1 MIRVAGLVRDYG
13 AVRAV
18 DGIDFEVPAGQV
30 LGFLGP
36 NGAGKTTTL
45 RVLAGLLAPTAGAA
59 FVAGHRVGAPGDR
72 SREVLGYLP
81 ETAPAYEELTV
92 EGYLR
97 FVARVRGVKQ
107 KKQTQQQKPK
117 RAADAAIE
125 RCGLTEMRRRPV
137 GALSKG
143 YRQRVGLAQAILH
156 DPQVLILDEPTSGL
170 DPSQRVAMRAV
181 IREVGSARTVIFSSH
196 VMQEVEAVADRVLI
210 MHRGR
215 IVADDTPA
223 ALAAADGLR
232 LVARG
237 IDPEAAIARLGA
249 LEAVARVEARADH
262 LWLDAPADAAPLV
275 ARAVVDAGWDL
286 VELRPGQSSL
296 EQAFIRLT
304 SAG

>member
-1 MIRVAGLVRDYG
+1 MIRVEGLTRAYG

-18 DGIDFEVPAGQV
+18 DGIDFEVPAGQI
-30 LGFLGP
+30 LGFMGP

-45 RVLAGLLAPTAGAA
+45 RILAGLLAPTAGAVH
-59 FVAGHRVGAPGDR
+59 VAGYQVGAPGDR
-72 SREVLGYLP
+72 SRDLLGYLP

-97 FVARVRGVKQ
+97 FVARVRRLA
-107 KKQTQQQKPK
+107 PA
-117 RAADAAIE
+117 RAADAAMA
-125 RCGLTEMRRRPV
+125 RCDLVDMRRRPI

-156 DPQVLILDEPTSGL
+156 DPQVLILDEPASGL
-170 DPSQRVAMRAV
+170 DPTQRVAMRAV
-181 IREVGSARTVIFSSH
+181 IRQVGSERTVIFSSH

-215 IVADDTPA
+215 IVADDDPA
-223 ALAAADGLR
+223 RLAAAGGLR

-237 IDPEAAIARLGA
+237 VDPQAAIERLTA
-249 LEAVARVEARADH
+249 LAPVRRIEARPDH
-262 LWLDAPADAAPLV
+262 LWLDAPMDAAPLV
-275 ARAVVDAGWDL
+275 ARAVVEAGWDL
-286 VELRPGQSSL
+286 VELAPGQSSL